1 MARRKS
7 VQPQPATP
15 MEDMKY
21 RARSA
26 LHTLAEADDIK
37 RNKPLMR
44 EVKKLHGRMG
54 KAMGA
59 GRRARKEPM

>member
-1 MARRKS
+1 
-7 VQPQPATP
+7 

-26 LHTLAEADDIK
+26 LHTLAEADEIK

-54 KAMGA
+54 NAMGT
-59 GRRARKEPM
+59 GKRARKDPM